1 MPCSRQILQPIKC
14 VQDIVCWVLVLSVL
28 CCQDR
33 IDAIVQQAERFV
45 AANHFD
51 SEAIVSKQQALVE
64 RYENL
69 QVRVLKLPEL
79 NSIGGSSRVRWL
91 SAKPS

>member
-1 MPCSRQILQPIKC
+1 MKPYVRILLVCKAFRRSIPCSKQILQPIKC
-14 VQDIVCWVLVLSVL
+14 VQEIVYYALVLTVSY
-28 CCQDR
+28 CQDR
-33 IDAIVQQAERFV
+33 IDTIVQQAERFV

-69 QVRVLKLPEL
+69 QV
-79 NSIGGSSRVRWL
+79 
-91 SAKPS
+91 

>member
-1 MPCSRQILQPIKC
+1 MLFVVFK
-14 VQDIVCWVLVLSVL
+14 
-28 CCQDR
+28 DR

-51 SEAIVSKQQALVE
+51 SEAIVSKQQALVA

-69 QVRVLKLPEL
+69 QVCSNTENPIPLA
-79 NSIGGSSRVRWL
+79 IHF
-91 SAKPS
+91 